1 MPNKITCKHNRK
13 IRVLFYCL
21 VGVFACLFLLVTGA
35 YFWIRGSLPQLA
47 GNIQMEG
54 LHEQVNIVRDESG
67 LVTIKAQNPH
77 DAYKALGFV
86 HAQDRLWQMD
96 FMRRAGA
103 GRLSEVVGEA
113 TLGID
118 RFMRTLG
125 FHDLVVANYEKL
137 PPKVQ
142 SAFIAYSAGVNEY
155 INNHSSTLSPEFHLL
170 NYQPEEWKPTDSLLW
185 GRLMALQ
192 LSDNFNRELLRQR
205 LLKHL
210 SVEEIDSFW
219 PQDNSDPAIIPQ
231 FDLSK
236 NIQKEIFAG
245 SHPLPWPL
253 APKDASNAWAISGD
267 RTSTGKPILA
277 NDPHLALD
285 APGPWYLVRIETPD
299 FTWAGATSPGVP
311 FLVLGHNRHIAW
323 GFTTTH
329 SDTQDLFVEKLNPDN
344 PNEYLTP
351 QGYESF
357 EEATETIL
365 IKDQPAQELS
375 VRKSRHGPILSH
387 VLNGTANKE
396 DGYLLAL
403 AWTALRKDDLTA
415 QALYDINYARQAEDF
430 ARAVKN
436 FHSPQQTLV
445 MADRLGNIQLMAP
458 GRVPIRNRGNG
469 RYPVSGW
476 TGENDWIDIV
486 PHKDLPKSLNPT
498 DQKLVTANNKLV
510 DDDFPY
516 LIAKDWPS
524 SYRARRIHQL
534 LDQSDKLSVED
545 NLAIQMDTLS
555 IAALEILETLL
566 KTPTTDPESK
576 AIKQKLS
583 EWDGQLS
590 LNSTEPAIF
599 YHWIYWLNRAAFG
612 KLPTDASSFQT
623 ADILR
628 LHKRLS
634 ESPDTWC
641 QYGEKLVNEE
651 NCVAQM
657 TESLRRVASNYQQ
670 LDKVISWG
678 ELHSTTFQHQIFDR
692 IPILGELL
700 KLKIATPGGH
710 DTINRA
716 SPSMKNGD
724 LWRFPNVHGPSFRAV
739 YDLDNLDNSRFL
751 IATGQ
756 SGNPLSEFYGNF
768 LFRWRDGNYVKLD
781 GKNIEKNSQHLTL
794 STKKTNETK

>member
-1 MPNKITCKHNRK
+1 ME
-13 IRVLFYCL
+13 
-21 VGVFACLFLLVTGA
+21 
-35 YFWIRGSLPQLA
+35 SLQEKVDV
-47 GNIQMEG
+47 I
-54 LHEQVNIVRDESG
+54 RDENG
-67 LVTIKAQNPH
+67 LVTIKAQNVP

-96 FMRRAGA
+96 FMRRAGS

-125 FHDLVVANYEKL
+125 FRNLVAANYEKL
-137 PPKVQ
+137 PSHVQ
-142 SAFIAYSAGVNEY
+142 NAFVAYSTGVNEY

-210 SVEEIDSFW
+210 SAKEVDGFW
-219 PQDNSDPAIIPQ
+219 PRDNNDPAIIPQ
-231 FDLSK
+231 FDLSN

-245 SHPLPWPL
+245 THPLPWPL
-253 APKDASNAWAISGD
+253 APKDASNAWVVSGD
-267 RTSTGKPILA
+267 KTSTGKPILA

-299 FTWAGATSPGVP
+299 YTWAGATSPGVP
-311 FLVLGHNRHIAW
+311 FLVLGHNSHIAW

-329 SDTQDLFVEKLNPDN
+329 SDTQDLFIEKLNPDN
-344 PNEYLTP
+344 PNQYLTP
-351 QGYESF
+351 EGYEDF
-357 EEATETIL
+357 EEVTEKIFVKGQTS
-365 IKDQPAQELS
+365 QEFT
-375 VRKSRHGPILSH
+375 VRKTRHGPILSP

-396 DGYLLAL
+396 DGHLLAL
-403 AWTALRKDDLTA
+403 AWTALREDDLTA
-415 QALYDINYARQAEDF
+415 QALYDINYAKQSDDF
-430 ARAVKN
+430 ARAVEN

-445 MADRLGNIQLMAP
+445 MADHFGNIQLMAP
-458 GRVPIRNRGNG
+458 GRVPIRNRGDG
-469 RYPVSGW
+469 RYLVAGW
-476 TGENDWIDIV
+476 TGANDWIGIV
-486 PHKDLPKSLNPT
+486 PHQDLPKKLNPA

-510 DDDFPY
+510 SDDYPY
-516 LIAKDWPS
+516 LIAKDWPN

-534 LDQSDKLSVED
+534 LDENDRLSVED
-545 NLAIQMDTLS
+545 NLTIQMDTLS
-555 IAALEILETLL
+555 IAALEILEILL
-566 KTPTTDPESK
+566 DTPVTDPKSE

-583 EWDGQLS
+583 RWDGRLDV
-590 LNSTEPAIF
+590 NSTEPAIF

-612 KLPTDASSFQT
+612 NLPTDANSFQT
-623 ADILR
+623 PNILR
-628 LHKRLS
+628 LQRRLS
-634 ESPDTWC
+634 EDPDSWC
-641 QYGEKLVNEE
+641 LYGEKLVNEE

-657 TESLRRVASNYQQ
+657 TESLRRVASNHQQ
-670 LDKVISWG
+670 LEQDISWG
-678 ELHSTTFQHQIFDR
+678 ELHSTSFQHQIFDR

-716 SPSMKNGD
+716 SPSMKRGD
-724 LWRFPNVHGPSFRAV
+724 LWRFPNVHGPSYRAV

-756 SGNPLSEFYGNF
+756 SGNPLSKFYGNF
-768 LFRWRDGNYVKLD
+768 LLRWRDGNYVKLD
-781 GKNIEKNSQHLTL
+781 GTSTEEKVQRLTL
-794 STKKTNETK
+794 NAKSIN